1 MDAAELTFP
10 APSTP
15 GVYLFRGPKGDV
27 LYVGKSRDLKRR
39 VLDHLHVR
47 TEKDAFL
54 VSNYAR
60 VEFLPTKNERE
71 ALLLEASLVREYQP
85 RYNVLLKDDKSYPYV
100 SLTLGDKF
108 PRVSMVRRPK
118 KQKGQV
124 LFGPYMHAREA
135 RSLVKVLAEAFL
147 LRRCRVLP
155 MRACIYY
162 HMGTCSAPCIG
173 AIDEEHY
180 RERVEKSLMV
190 LRGKAGEVVPWV
202 EGEMKKA
209 ASRQEFER
217 AAILRDA
224 LGALENLKDR
234 QRVIMVGGET
244 MDVVAVA
251 TSQETPSKVAV
262 GVVKVRDGEVVGAES
277 SLLLAPEGVPASIEE
292 IISEFLLQH
301 YMNANELPPV
311 VYFPPSV
318 SRTVNGEGTDEPPL
332 DETIAWLREEG
343 VESRVAVSGRPRSL
357 LGLAE
362 SAANARLVSGGGR
375 ARSAD
380 QDIPVLEDLRKLLS
394 LPKSPFRIE
403 GVDISILQGVNAVGS
418 LVVFDGGEP
427 SKSEYRRFR
436 IKSVRGMDDFA
447 MVREVVGRRMR
458 RIKDEGG
465 RMPDLLLIDGGPGQ
479 VSAAMEALKEL
490 GLESLPLVGLAKRE
504 EEVFQPGKQ
513 SPLRADKNSPPVLL
527 LRHVRDEAHRFALAY
542 HHKRRQMALRG
553 QFHPEKKRRSANPM
567 KSSKDRLKTVQ

>member
-1 MDAAELTFP
+1 MDFAEGSFP
-10 APSTP
+10 APATP

-47 TEKDAFL
+47 TEKDAL
-54 VSNYAR
+54 LTSNYAS

-100 SLTLGDKF
+100 SMTLGDKF
-108 PRVSMVRRPK
+108 PRVSMVRRPR

-124 LFGPYMHAREA
+124 LFGPYTNAREA

-155 MRACIYY
+155 KRACLYY
-162 HMGTCSAPCIG
+162 YMGTCSAPCI
-173 AIDEEHY
+173 ARIDEEHY
-180 RERVEKSLMV
+180 RERVENALKV

-202 EGEMKKA
+202 EGEMRKA
-209 ASRQEFER
+209 SSRQEFER

-224 LGALENLKDR
+224 LGALETLKDR

-251 TSQETPSKVAV
+251 TSEEAGSSNVAV
-262 GVVKVRDGEVVGAES
+262 GVVKVRNGEVVGAES
-277 SLLLAPEGVPASIEE
+277 NLLQAPEGVPASLEE

-301 YMNANELPPV
+301 YMNSNELPPV
-311 VYFPPSV
+311 VYFPPVVAKAVTES
-318 SRTVNGEGTDEPPL
+318 EGKEPPL

-343 VESRVAVSGRPRSL
+343 VESRVAMSGRPRSL

-362 SAANARLVSGGGR
+362 SAAKARLVSGGVR
-375 ARSAD
+375 AKGTEGPN
-380 QDIPVLEDLRKLLS
+380 PVLEELKKLLS
-394 LPKSPFRIE
+394 LPRAPYRIE

-418 LVVFDGGEP
+418 LVVFEGGEP
-427 SKSEYRRFR
+427 AKSEYRKFR
-436 IKSVRGMDDFA
+436 IKGVRGMDDFA
-447 MVREVVGRRMR
+447 MVREVVGRRLR
-458 RIKDEGG
+458 RLKDEGKNL
-465 RMPDLLLIDGGPGQ
+465 PDLLLIDGGAGQ
-479 VSAAMEALKEL
+479 VAAALEATKRL
-490 GLESLPLVGLAKRE
+490 GLDALPMIGLAKRE
-504 EEVFQPGKQ
+504 EEVFQPGKNA
-513 SPLRADKNSPPVLL
+513 PLRLDKNSPPMLL

-553 QFHPEKKRRSANPM
+553 QFSVAKARRSGRPHQVRPV
-567 KSSKDRLKTVQ
+567 D

>member
-1 MDAAELTFP
+1 LYVMDLSEVSFP

-15 GVYLFRGPKGDV
+15 GVYIFRGPKGDV

-100 SLTLGDKF
+100 ALTLGDKF
-108 PRVSMVRRPK
+108 PRVSMVRRPRK
-118 KQKGQV
+118 KKGQV

-135 RSLVKVLAEAFL
+135 RSLVKVMAEAFL

-155 MRACIYY
+155 KRACIYY

-173 AIDEEHY
+173 AITEEDY
-180 RERVEKSLMV
+180 RGRVEKSLMV

-209 ASRQEFER
+209 SSRQEFER
-217 AAILRDA
+217 AAVLRDA
-224 LGALENLKDR
+224 LGALENLKER

-244 MDVVAVA
+244 MDVIAVTA
-251 TSQETPSKVAV
+251 SSETGPSTIAV
-262 GVVKVRDGEVVGAES
+262 GVVKVREGEVVGAES
-277 SLLLAPEGVPASIEE
+277 NLLQAPEEVPVSIAEVL
-292 IISEFLLQH
+292 SEFLLQH
-301 YMNANELPPV
+301 YMNASELPPV
-311 VYFPPSV
+311 VYFPPVVAGFV
-318 SRTVNGEGTDEPPL
+318 SGNGAREPPL
-332 DETIAWLREEG
+332 DETIAWLKGEG
-343 VESRVAVSGRPRSL
+343 VEPRVAVSGRSRSL
-357 LGLAE
+357 MDLAE
-362 SAANARLVSGGGR
+362 SAARARLASSGGKP
-375 ARSAD
+375 RSAD
-380 QDIPVLEDLRKLLS
+380 GGVPVLEDLRKLLS
-394 LPKSPFRIE
+394 LPKPPSRIE

-418 LVVFDGGEP
+418 LVVFDDGEP
-427 SKSEYRRFR
+427 ARSEYRRFR

-447 MVREVVGRRMR
+447 MVREVVGRRLK
-458 RIKDEGG
+458 RIKEEGG
-465 RMPDLLLIDGGPGQ
+465 KMPDLLLIDGGAGQ
-479 VSAAMEALKEL
+479 VAAAMDALKGL
-490 GLESLPLVGLAKRE
+490 GLESLPLIGLAKRE
-504 EEVFQPGKQ
+504 EEVFRPGE
-513 SPLRADKNSPPVLL
+513 SLPLKTDKNSPPMLL

-553 QFHPEKKRRSANPM
+553 QFLPEKRRRS
-567 KSSKDRLKTVQ
+567 TVRQSHAQ